1 MAALLEPE
9 TVHDRARS
17 TLNRIRAAIEAG
29 EAPIISQVVQVI
41 RDISGSVDKISIDDL
56 ADTISRDPTT
66 MSRIISIAG
75 SLGYNPNGV
84 EITSVQQAIGLIG
97 FERVRNLTVSLLLV
111 QNAESSKSADA
122 SRELGG
128 LSLISGIFACD
139 LSRRLPGVEPD
150 LAFVCSALRSYGR
163 LLMSTFMGEDYAE
176 AVKLA
181 GNTSATPDASFTAIF
196 GLTPLAL
203 GHELLSNMKL
213 PEVMLESLH
222 AVPEDRRKKS
232 LVIPTEALATVAD
245 LGLRLA
251 EVLTAPDLSL
261 ENLPARMEA
270 ISMEYCE
277 ELHLPKEA
285 ALELVVATAQA
296 IESFGKRGPHSGRS
310 SSSVRLFHR
319 LECVALDR
327 EPPLYS
333 IDRPPDAPPTAAK
346 AALEHQRLV
355 QLGLDT
361 ATEALQSGAEELG
374 VLVREAR
381 PNLGRIF
388 ELTVDVLQNA
398 LHFESCVIF
407 LLDRTTGLFHP
418 ITGKGPMRRDTR
430 DGFVLRSTDRNVFS
444 VPLVRGEDVVIENPN
459 DPSVRAF
466 IPEWLRRPGK
476 AQPFLLLPIKD
487 EAGPFALV
495 CAASPSP
502 SVFQLV
508 RNTSAHLRRI
518 RAHLALIGRFVK

>member
-1 MAALLEPE
+1 MSALLEPE
-9 TVHDRARS
+9 TVNDRAKA
-17 TLNRIRAAIEAG
+17 TLNRIRTAIEAG

-41 RDISGSVDKISIDDL
+41 RDISGSVDKISLNDL

-66 MSRIISIAG
+66 MSRIIAIAG

-84 EITSVQQAIGLIG
+84 EITSIQQAIGLIG

-111 QNAESSKSADA
+111 QNAESSKSAEA

-128 LSLISGIFACD
+128 LSLISGIFAGD

-163 LLMSTFMGEDYAE
+163 LLMSTFMGADYAD

-203 GHELLSNMKL
+203 GHELLSNMNL
-213 PEVMLESLH
+213 PDVMLDSLRV
-222 AVPEDRRKKS
+222 VPEERRKQA
-232 LVIPTEALATVAD
+232 LVIPSEALAAVAD
-245 LGLRLA
+245 IGLRLA
-251 EVLTAPDLSL
+251 EVLTASDLSL

-285 ALELVVATAQA
+285 AQELVVAAAQA
-296 IESFGKRGPHSGRS
+296 IESFGKSGNRSGKS

-319 LECVALDR
+319 LECVSLDR
-327 EPPLYS
+327 QPPPYS
-333 IDRPPDAPPTAAK
+333 IDRKPDAPPSAEE
-346 AALEHQRLV
+346 AALEHQRIV
-355 QLGLDT
+355 QLELDA
-361 ATEALQSGAEELG
+361 ATEALQSGANELA

-381 PNLGRIF
+381 PNLVQIF

-398 LHFESCVIF
+398 LRFESCVIF
-407 LLDRTTGLFHP
+407 LVDRSTGLFHP
-418 ITGKGPMRRDTR
+418 TTGKGPMRQDTR
-430 DGFVLRSTDRNVFS
+430 DGFVLRPTDRNVFS

-476 AQPFLLLPIKD
+476 THPFMLLPIKD

-495 CAASPSP
+495 CAASPSA

-508 RNTSAHLRRI
+508 RNTSADLRRI
-518 RAHLALIGRFVK
+518 RGHLALIGRFVK